1 MTEIAGNETRIV
13 YIINP
18 YKLAINKNLITDIEV
33 GDEFEIY
40 ELTEEIVDPKS
51 SESLGRLKI
60 YKGSGKA
67 EEVQD
72 TMAII
77 SSTRVDLQSFFSV
90 SKPLHDQFY
99 LPFNDPK
106 IGDVAVRRV
115 SVKENAK
122 KAIEAKAEYSS
133 KEGE

>member
-1 MTEIAGNETRIV
+1 MTEIACNETRIV

-18 YKLAINKNLITDIEV
+18 YKLAINKKLITDIEV
-33 GDEFEIY
+33 GDEFEIN

-60 YKGSGKA
+60 YKGSGKVV
-67 EEVQD
+67 EVQD

-77 SSTRVDLQSFFSV
+77 GSTRVDMQSFFSV
-90 SKPLHDQFY
+90 GKPHQESFY

-106 IGDVAVRRV
+106 IGDIAVRRV

-122 KAIEAKAEYSS
+122 KAIEAEYSS